1 MKTPTYT
8 RRAGFSLIELIVVM
22 LIVAI
27 LAGVVAPRII
37 GRGDDARLARTI
49 SDVQTIRKAA
59 ELMYADLDRYPDDGQ
74 SDRDPGFAD
83 VTQVP
88 TALRDRWRG
97 PYLDRWPDENA
108 MGGHFDWEY
117 RSQSQFN
124 FDGQA
129 GNEAWLR
136 IVGISESTWLDLIDE
151 ELDDG
156 NRSTGQARHNG
167 NDQIWFYV
175 GEGLSW

>member
-1 MKTPTYT
+1 MKHFPAS

-27 LAGVVAPRII
+27 LAGVVLPRII
-37 GRGDDARLARTI
+37 GRGDDARLTRTLNDI
-49 SDVQTIRKAA
+49 QSIRKAA
-59 ELMYADLDRYPDDGQ
+59 ELLYADVGRFPADGIADQ
-74 SDRDPGFAD
+74 DPGFAN
-83 VTQVP
+83 VNQVP
-88 TALRDRWRG
+88 SALRDEWRG
-97 PYLDRWPDENA
+97 PYLDRWPDETVL
-108 MGGHFDWEY
+108 GGHFDWEY

-124 FDGQA
+124 FDGQG

-136 IVGISESTWLDLIDE
+136 IVGVTDSAWLNVIDE

-156 NRSTGQARHNG
+156 NRNTGQTRHNG

-175 GEGLSW
+175 GEGPRW